1 MFSFFRHIE
10 LTCQDILDIKDEDK
24 STCDEVQVFHEL
36 KDTDQFISLYQV
48 GNTPKFVT
56 YCSRSDFGKTRYWFL
71 FQLCIVNSKA
81 NRDFFNGMLTFYNT
95 LETLAS

>member
-48 GNTPKFVT
+48 DLILEKHFIGFYFN
-56 YCSRSDFGKTRYWFL
+56 
-71 FQLCIVNSKA
+71 CIS
-81 NRDFFNGMLTFYNT
+81 
-95 LETLAS
+95 